1 MFYNLSTN
9 QTVQAYM
16 VKYKSIIMCNHY
28 YEFENKM
35 YPCMYVFKIQ
45 IIFYKIIV
53 LFWTINKKFKIKK
66 GKQVLVL
73 CKLQEKIIVLQNL
86 VKKETKKKTGFAFS
100 RSHKLFVILSYL

>member
-1 MFYNLSTN
+1 MSRQLKYKTLLKIIYKKLYGNLCKKLSYLPITRKKLVFYNLSTN

-66 GKQVLVL
+66 GK
-73 CKLQEKIIVLQNL
+73 
-86 VKKETKKKTGFAFS
+86 
-100 RSHKLFVILSYL
+100 